1 MSKII
6 TLTTDFGLQDAFVGT
21 MKGVILGIAPDARLV
36 DLTHDVPPFDVRAGA
51 YALYAAYR
59 YFPAETIHLAVVD
72 PGVGSARR
80 AVAVRTS
87 WGTFVAPDNGL
98 LSLVLGRE
106 VVCEAVVLENPA
118 YRLPLSSDL
127 LQLGGRWTMSS
138 TFHGRDVFAPAA
150 AHIARGVPLA
160 EFGPA
165 ASDLVTF
172 PVSRST
178 RQGNALV
185 GHVIY
190 VDRFGNLVT
199 DVTETDLPVLL
210 SITPVK
216 GDTGLA
222 GSVVA
227 VEAGGQRMAGLSAAY
242 ADVPPGQLLALIGS
256 AGHLEISVREGH
268 AARVLGLVVGD
279 PITVILM

>member
-1 MSKII
+1 MGSII

-98 LSLVLGRE
+98 LSLVLSRE
-106 VVCEAVVLENPA
+106 SVRQAVALENPA
-118 YRLPLSSDL
+118 YRLPHVSH
-127 LQLGGRWTMSS
+127 

-160 EFGPA
+160 EFGPT

-172 PVSRST
+172 PASRPT
-178 RQGNALV
+178 RQDDALV

-199 DVTETDLPVLL
+199 DVTETDLP
-210 SITPVK
+210 
-216 GDTGLA
+216 

-242 ADVPPGQLLALIGS
+242 ADVSPGQLLALIGS
-256 AGHLEISVREGH
+256 AGHLEIGVRGGH
-268 AARVLGLVVGD
+268 AACVLGLVVGD
-279 PITVILM
+279 QVIITVQT